1 MSDDALSLL
10 DRLEDD
16 LKQAMRAKDKVR
28 LRTLRSLRAALK
40 NKEIDQ
46 RKDGAQVAL
55 SEQDQLAVLRK
66 QVNQRKD
73 SIEQY
78 EGAGRDD
85 LVEKE
90 KEELDILNEYMPDQV
105 SDDELEEKL
114 QAIIDE
120 VGAESMADMGPVM
133 GRAMNELRGRVDGG
147 RVQETVKSLL
157 SS

>member
-1 MSDDALSLL
+1 
-10 DRLEDD
+10 
-16 LKQAMRAKDKVR
+16 MRNKDKVR

-46 RKDGAQVAL
+46 RQDGAETVL

-78 EGAGRDD
+78 EEAERDD

-90 KEELDILNEYMPDQV
+90 QEELDVLDEYMPAQL
-105 SDDELEEKL
+105 SDEELEEKL
-114 QAIIDE
+114 QSIIDE
-120 VGAESMADMGPVM
+120 VGAESMADMGSVM
-133 GRAMNELRGRVDGG
+133 GRAMSELRGKADGG
-147 RVQETVKSLL
+147 RVQSVVKQLL
-157 SS
+157 GG

>member
-1 MSDDALSLL
+1 MSDAPSLL

-16 LKQAMRAKDKVR
+16 LKQAMRDKDKVR

-46 RKDGAQVAL
+46 RQDGAQVAL
-55 SEQDQLAVLRK
+55 SDQDQLAVLRK

-78 EGAGRDD
+78 DDAGRDD

-90 KEELDILNEYMPDQV
+90 QAELAVLNEYMPDQV
-105 SDDELEEKL
+105 SDDELEERL
-114 QAIIDE
+114 QEIIDE

-147 RVQETVKSLL
+147 RVQAAVKSLL